1 MLIFICGLLRKLL
14 AHSLFVALF
23 VASNGKT
30 PGNKQFLSQKN
41 DGIFHIFDLI
51 KAPRVPL

>member
-14 AHSLFVALF
+14 AHSLF